1 MNNHYKQITL
11 AFSLSGTKNI
21 ELCIFNEKYKK
32 NVTDL
37 HKKIFLMP
45 YYISITLLFLKVL
58 FYEFNIIPSKIFIK
72 LKNFLLG
79 LNEKDKENLVFLDT
93 D

>member
-1 MNNHYKQITL
+1 MDNTLIHGYRIKYNNEI
-11 AFSLSGTKNI
+11 NI

-32 NVTDL
+32 TVTDL
-37 HKKIFLMP
+37 HKKIFSMP

-58 FYEFNIIPSKIFIK
+58 FYELKIIPSKIFKK
-72 LKNFLLG
+72 LKSFLIG
-79 LNEKDKENLVFLDT
+79 INEKDKENLIFLDI